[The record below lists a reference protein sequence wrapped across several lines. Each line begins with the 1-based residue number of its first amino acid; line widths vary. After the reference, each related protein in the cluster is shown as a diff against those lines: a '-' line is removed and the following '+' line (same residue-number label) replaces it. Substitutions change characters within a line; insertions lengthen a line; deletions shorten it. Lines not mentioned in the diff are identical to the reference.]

1 MTIEPDTAAPLA
13 ANADCDT
20 LPPKPQPVAAVA
32 VTNAMKENEE
42 AGKTSWWGSDPFP
55 LGRSWAAR

>member
-1 MTIEPDTAAPLA
+1 MAIEPDAAAPLA

-42 AGKTSWWGSDPFP
+42 AGKPRGGGATPFP
-55 LGRSWAAR
+55 